1 MIKQL
6 IFLFFLLLGF
16 GCISQVEFYS
26 HNSLGYDTTNILN
39 GTTVNISDD
48 SSFFELTM
56 GCKNTSP
63 GDLNLTIRRK
73 IFSYSWS
80 FLNDQLCDNNL
91 CYIPSSNDFTAPA
104 SNLLAVGEICTVKSS
119 FMFSNNNTSIY
130 VRYYALDDNLNMIDS
145 VDFALNNATNINQ
158 GINQSDIMISSLQN
172 NSEIFVSNTGNY
184 SKLNF
189 KIYNILGT
197 LISEK
202 LLSNKNSTIDVNLPT
217 GTFIV
222 RVDYNGKILKS
233 KKITAF

>member
-26 HNSLGYDTTNILN
+26 HNSLGCDTTNILN

-63 GDLNLTIRRK
+63 GDLNLTIRRI
-73 IFSYSWS
+73 IFSYFWS
-80 FLNDQLCDNNL
+80 CLNDQLCDNNL

-172 NSEIFVSNTGNY
+172 NSDIFVSNTGNY
-184 SKLNF
+184 SKLNL
-189 KIYNILGT
+189 KIYNILG
-197 LISEK
+197 
-202 LLSNKNSTIDVNLPT
+202 NKEL
-217 GTFIV
+217 
-222 RVDYNGKILKS
+222 S
-233 KKITAF
+233 KKIGNLNLRLEAVNNLKSQLTGISRSNNEVFYSRL

>member
-1 MIKQL
+1 MIKKL
-6 IFLFFLLLGF
+6 IFLFFLLSGF
-16 GCISQVEFYS
+16 RCLSQVEFYL
-26 HNSLGYDTTNILN
+26 NNGVGYDTLNVLN
-39 GTTVNISDD
+39 GTTVNINEN

-56 GCKNTSP
+56 GCKNTSS

-73 IFSYSWS
+73 IFSCSWS

-91 CYIPSSNDFTAPA
+91 CYIPNSNDFTAPA

-119 FMFSNNNTSIY
+119 FMFSNNNTSIF
-130 VRYYALDDNLNMIDS
+130 VRYYALDDSLNIIDS
-145 VDFALNNATNINQ
+145 VDFSLNNATNINQ

-172 NSEIFVSNTGNY
+172 NSEIFVSNNGNH

-202 LLSNKNSTIDVNLPT
+202 LLLEKNSTIDVNILS
-217 GTFIV
+217 GNFIV
-222 RVDYNGKILKS
+222 TVDYNGKILKS